1 VPFDSRISLN
11 KLEIFCR
18 VVELESVSRA
28 ARELY
33 VSQPVV
39 SGHMQS
45 LQDRLGVK
53 LLYRDGHR
61 MRPTEAGAVIYDW
74 ARDILLRSY
83 EMARRIEG
91 LQDGTEGAAAVAAS
105 MTVGSYLL
113 PRALSRF
120 CARRPG
126 AHVTLKIV
134 DPEHAVSEVEAGG
147 CDLAVLIAQRE
158 LFSATIACEQ
168 LAEEPFVLVAAPG
181 DDPPDTIS
189 AGRIADLPFVAAPH
203 DLVRERLVERQL
215 EAGGIRHGPIVMELG
230 HAEAMNR
237 AVREGIGVA
246 FLLRTSVAEELE
258 SGALREITVSNLPT
272 LMAPVYLAYREG
284 RSFSPLQHALL
295 AEIRAELG
303 GDGPALE

>member
-1 VPFDSRISLN
+1 MPFDSRIALN

-39 SGHMQS
+39 TAHVRS
-45 LQDRLGVK
+45 LQDRLGVR

-61 MRPTEAGAVIYDW
+61 MRTTEAGEVVYDW
-74 ARDILLRSY
+74 ARDVLLRSY
-83 EMARRIEG
+83 EMARQVEG
-91 LQDGTEGAAAVAAS
+91 LGDGSQGAAAVAAS

-113 PRALSRF
+113 PPVLSRF
-120 CARRPG
+120 CSQRPG
-126 AHVTLKIV
+126 AHVTLSIF

-147 CDLAVLIAQRE
+147 SDVAVLIAEEEILTGNLRY
-158 LFSATIACEQ
+158 EQ

-181 DDPPDTIS
+181 NDPPDTIP
-189 AGRIADLPFVAAPH
+189 AKRLAELPFVAAPH

-215 EAGGIRHGPIVMELG
+215 EAGGITHGPIVMELG
-230 HAEAMNR
+230 HAEAMKR

-258 SGALREITVSNLPT
+258 SGKLREIRVRNLPR
-272 LMAPVYLAYREG
+272 LVAPVYLAYREG
-284 RSFSPLQHALL
+284 RSFSPLQRALL
-295 AEIRAELG
+295 AAIRAELSS
-303 GDGPALE
+303 